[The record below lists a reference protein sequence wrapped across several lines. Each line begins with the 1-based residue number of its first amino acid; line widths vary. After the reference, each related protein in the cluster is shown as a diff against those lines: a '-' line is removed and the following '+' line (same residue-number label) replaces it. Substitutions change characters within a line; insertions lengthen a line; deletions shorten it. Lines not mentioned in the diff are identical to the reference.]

1 LIRYSRP
8 PPDYHDFVGM
18 LGKGR
23 PDVDELE
30 LLHRRTGH
38 TSHNTLREAVRKILV
53 TGVVLPFWQ

>member
-1 LIRYSRP
+1 MKQPGRDIWWVPLDQIFEDP

-18 LGKGR
+18 LGEGR

-38 TSHNTLREAVRKILV
+38 TS
-53 TGVVLPFWQ
+53 